1 MSFRLLGTTTAR
13 LLRSTT
19 AAATTTRNA
28 TASPSASSTTA
39 ALAVGSSNSVGGS
52 SLLTVDQ
59 ARRGEGGIGIGIGSV
74 AATLV
79 LLSAASTASWNL
91 LLSSSS
97 DEEGGGKDDND
108 KVVETKTTNIIFVKQ
123 QQKNYNSDSRSN
135 NFFFPRLSLL
145 KNWMHHMASSVN
157 TTTTMCEAAPTKNNS
172 IINDDETMKELK
184 KERRDQQRNNNNKIN
199 NIRNK
204 NRRRMTNVGRFS
216 LVSETSRNPSVP
228 VLVLAMTGKPW
239 KSDDFRRLYQQRKVS
254 EKHPRF
260 SARLDSTKTH
270 FVFDNSDD
278 NDDTTDVNETNN
290 DNGNDNG
297 IVYYGG
303 RASVAKKD
311 NVRELLFPAI
321 PIAELKDRI
330 NDAALY
336 EPLDLNIRLWEAWTA
351 TGGKFGQSGAITSQ
365 KIQKGGEDEND
376 VESLLLFRA
385 HHCMADGVSL
395 GALFGDLMDEGP
407 EIQEEIKRQIQIFR
421 QKKKKTPW
429 WKKLLFGLYYWIW
442 GTIKALMYQV
452 YLFSIS
458 WYEGWISPHDDPW
471 VVLSTIYDEKRQQQ
485 QGSSQQ
491 QQQHPPRSL
500 SWATVAPV
508 DEVKKVAEFYSRQQ
522 QQQQENGGGKGRS
535 SRITINDVFCSCV
548 SAAIIKQLQYHRSV
562 NPQLSSSTASN
573 KQLSLPYMN
582 LIIPVHLQG
591 GILLPGKIVQY

>member
-13 LLRSTT
+13 LLRST
-19 AAATTTRNA
+19 A
-28 TASPSASSTTA
+28 TASTSASPSTVSSSSSSFSSSSTTAAA
-39 ALAVGSSNSVGGS
+39 ALAVGSSNSVVCS
-52 SLLTVDQ
+52 SVLASDHT
-59 ARRGEGGIGIGIGSV
+59 RRGGIGIGSI

-79 LLSAASTASWNL
+79 LLAAT
-91 LLSSSS
+91 SSSS
-97 DEEGGGKDDND
+97 LTSSSAGDDGEGKDDCE
-108 KVVETKTTNIIFVKQ
+108 VETKATNTTFGKQ
-123 QQKNYNSDSRSN
+123 QQQQSYNSNSHN
-135 NFFFPRLSLL
+135 YVFFPRLSLL
-145 KNWMHHMASSVN
+145 KNWMHNMTSYVDAS
-157 TTTTMCEAAPTKNNS
+157 TTMCEAPTNNNN
-172 IINDDETMKELK
+172 INDDETMKELK
-184 KERRDQQRNNNNKIN
+184 KERRDQQRNNNNNNNNKIN
-199 NIRNK
+199 KIRNK

-216 LVSETSRNPSVP
+216 LVSETARNPSVP

-270 FVFDNSDD
+270 FVFDDDDD
-278 NDDTTDVNETNN
+278 NDDDRESNDNN
-290 DNGNDNG
+290 D

-303 RASVAKKD
+303 RASVVKKD

-351 TGGKFGQSGAITSQ
+351 TGGSIGQSGAITSE
-365 KIQKGGEDEND
+365 QKGEGKADEND

-407 EIQEEIKRQIQIFR
+407 EFQEKIKKQIKNFK

-471 VVLSTIYDEKRQQQ
+471 VVLQTIYDEKQQQ
-485 QGSSQQ
+485 KRSQQ

-508 DEVKKVAEFYSRQQ
+508 DEVKKVADFYSRQRQ
-522 QQQQENGGGKGRS
+522 QQQDNGGGKKNS

-548 SAAIIKQLQYHRSV
+548 SAAIIKQLKYHRSV
-562 NPQLSSSTASN
+562 NPELASSSSN

-582 LIIPVHLQG
+582 LIMPVHLQG
-591 GILLPGKIVQY
+591 GILLPGK